1 MAKIG
6 HFWII
11 LSHQSVVVV
20 SNTGYYSV
28 NILLWVLSVRLE
40 RVDAMPSSYQL
51 AEAILACQCEPALG
65 WCVLTC

>member
-11 LSHQSVVVV
+11 LSHQSVVLV
-20 SNTGYYSV
+20 SNMGCYSV
-28 NILLWVLSVRLE
+28 NILLWMLSARLE

-51 AEAILACQCEPALG
+51 QRPSWRASVSQL
-65 WCVLTC
+65 